1 MDGRPGHWRFIVT
14 AMFFSGATLLILSA
28 ITFAGI
34 LPFRDPARLI
44 VGAAFAVAGV
54 CEALVGLVFLRSHA
68 G

>member
-1 MDGRPGHWRFIVT
+1 MDERPGHWRWIVM
-14 AMFFSGATLLILSA
+14 AMFVSGATLLVLA
-28 ITFAGI
+28 ALAFAGV

-54 CEALVGLVFLRSHA
+54 CELLVGLVFLRSHA